1 MSNKDFGFDF
11 IDFSN
16 EPEEVVRERARQAI
30 KEIREKAAIDFPNRI
45 SLEEINEEIA
55 KVRRREPDE

>member
-1 MSNKDFGFDF
+1 MSNKDFDF